1 MIQDGKILDH
11 IKSFQSH
18 LPDVRLYNPHL
29 NFSKEKE
36 RERGEGERERENG
49 IYKTIYSDI
58 LLRQ

>member
-18 LPDVRLYNPHL
+18 LPNVQYNPHL

-36 RERGEGERERENG
+36 KEKEREWN
-49 IYKTIYSDI
+49 
-58 LLRQ
+58 LQNHLF